1 MVAQQKGLRAL
12 CWCDVHWV
20 HGPTSFF
27 NPIFLRIHL
36 VHGKYFFFIFSRSNF
51 LDCYFSGIKF
61 CHIWLTIKEMIYSRV
76 IYIWLNIHFLRK
88 LYRIP
93 IILVMV
99 IRFDLDQTDDQTEAV
114 ANYQVWTR
122 TLDDQ
127 SILVPRSLWAIDQG
141 DSHNRV
147 ATSF

>member
-1 MVAQQKGLRAL
+1 M
-12 CWCDVHWV
+12 
-20 HGPTSFF
+20 
-27 NPIFLRIHL
+27 
-36 VHGKYFFFIFSRSNF
+36 
-51 LDCYFSGIKF
+51 
-61 CHIWLTIKEMIYSRV
+61 
-76 IYIWLNIHFLRK
+76 NIHFLRK

-141 DSHNRV
+141 DSHKRV